1 MKKIRKMLVLL
12 ISVIIILSINIS
24 KVYATNSQI
33 QSMQVAQIS
42 IEDINQK
49 AQDFLDHGRTHQDE
63 IEGMSEEEIAD
74 EFIPVGRILV
84 FVATG
89 VLMIVAVIMGIKWI
103 TANPEQQAKLKEQLW
118 GLIFAIFVVYG
129 AVGIWELV
137 NLVMDK
143 I

>member
-1 MKKIRKMLVLL
+1 MKKTIKMLVLL
-12 ISVIIILSINIS
+12 VGVIIIFSINIS
-24 KVYATNSQI
+24 KVYATNI
-33 QSMQVAQIS
+33 T
-42 IEDINQK
+42 
-49 AQDFLDHGRTHQDE
+49 GDE
-63 IEGMSEEEIAD
+63 IKIAQSISLKDIQDKAKNFIQYGSNNQINGLKEDEIVT
-74 EFIPVGRILV
+74 EFAPVGRILV

-89 VLMIVAVIMGIKWI
+89 VFMIVAVVMGIKWI

-137 NLVMDK
+137 KLIMDR

>member
-1 MKKIRKMLVLL
+1 MLILL
-12 ISVIIILSINIS
+12 ISVIIIFCINIS
-24 KVYATNSQI
+24 KVYATNI
-33 QSMQVAQIS
+33 TGDEIKVAQSIS
-42 IEDINQK
+42 LKDIQDKAKNFIQYGSNNQINGLK
-49 AQDFLDHGRTHQDE
+49 EDE
-63 IEGMSEEEIAD
+63 IVT
-74 EFIPVGRILV
+74 EFAPVGRILV

-89 VLMIVAVIMGIKWI
+89 VFMIVAVVMGIKWI

-137 NLVMDK
+137 KLIMDR

>member
-1 MKKIRKMLVLL
+1 MKRTRKMLILL
-12 ISVIIILSINIS
+12 ISVIIIFCINIS
-24 KVYATNSQI
+24 KVYATNI
-33 QSMQVAQIS
+33 TGDEIKVAQSIS
-42 IEDINQK
+42 LKDIQDKAKNFIQYGSNNQINGLK
-49 AQDFLDHGRTHQDE
+49 EDE
-63 IEGMSEEEIAD
+63 IVT
-74 EFIPVGRILV
+74 EFAPVGRILV

-89 VLMIVAVIMGIKWI
+89 VFMIVAVVMGIKWI

-137 NLVMDK
+137 KLIMDR